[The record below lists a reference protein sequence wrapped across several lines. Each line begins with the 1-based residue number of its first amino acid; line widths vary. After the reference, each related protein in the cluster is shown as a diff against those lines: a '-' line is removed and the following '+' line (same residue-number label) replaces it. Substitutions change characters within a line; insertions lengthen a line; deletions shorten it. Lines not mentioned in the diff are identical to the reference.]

1 MIGQVDRDG
10 VELSVVVREV
20 GRDAVELAV
29 EGVEPAIV
37 PRYPVGDLGEQLI
50 DGYDIGAVDP
60 AHAIP
65 RTILAR
71 PLVCTHFSRRQRKR
85 LSPSRRAANGNIVPF
100 EREKLRCFQ
109 V

>member
-1 MIGQVDRDG
+1 MESSFRSWSARWAAMPSSLRSK
-10 VELSVVVREV
+10 ESSLLSC
-20 GRDAVELAV
+20 
-29 EGVEPAIV
+29 PATLWAA
-37 PRYPVGDLGEQLI
+37 LGEQLI

-85 LSPSRRAANGNIVPF
+85 LSPSRRATNGNIVPF

>member
-37 PRYPVGDLGEQLI
+37 PRYPVGG
-50 DGYDIGAVDP
+50 
-60 AHAIP
+60 P
-65 RTILAR
+65 R
-71 PLVCTHFSRRQRKR
+71 
-85 LSPSRRAANGNIVPF
+85 
-100 EREKLRCFQ
+100 
-109 V
+109 